1 MHDITIEGTDQSYAC
16 SPDDTILRAG
26 LRAGVGF
33 PYECNVG
40 SCGTCRFQLLE
51 GEIEERWPE
60 APGLSARDRKKN
72 RYLACQTRPL
82 GACRIKVRPDPDL
95 APRHKPRKFEAR
107 LVGRRALTHDLEE
120 FQFEAADAAAFLPG
134 QYAVF
139 DFSGVVGDRAFS
151 MSNIANDQGAWQFQV
166 KRVPGG
172 AGTGFLFDELQVG
185 QSVTI
190 DGPYGMAYL
199 REDSPR
205 DIVCIAG
212 GAGIAPMISIAR
224 GASKDAGG
232 RPIHFFYGGREARDI
247 CGEDML
253 RALPGYGERI
263 RYVAAISDPGP
274 ADDWRGARG
283 FIHDVAREA
292 LVEDLTSYD
301 FYFAG
306 PPPMV
311 EATLEMLVMK
321 ARVPYEQVHF
331 DRFY

>member
-1 MHDITIEGTDQSYAC
+1 MFDITIDGADRRYAC
-16 SPDDTILRAG
+16 ASDDTILRAG
-26 LRAGVGF
+26 LRAGIGF

-60 APGLSARDRKKN
+60 APGLSERDRRKN
-72 RYLACQTRPL
+72 RYLACQCRPL
-82 GACRIKVRPDPDL
+82 GPCRVKVRPDPN
-95 APRHKPRKFEAR
+95 AEPRHKPRKFQAR
-107 LVGRRALTHDLEE
+107 LTGRRALTHDLEE
-120 FQFEAADAAAFLPG
+120 FQFMGGGAASFLSG

-139 DFSGVVGDRAFS
+139 DLPGVAGDRAFS
-151 MSNIANDQGAWQFQV
+151 MSNTANAEGEWQFQV

-172 AGTGFLFDELQVG
+172 AGTGYLFDTLREG
-185 QSVTI
+185 ESVSI
-190 DGPYGMAYL
+190 DGPFGMAYL

-224 GASKDAGG
+224 GAAS
-232 RPIHFFYGGREARDI
+232 RRIHFFYGGREPRDI

-253 RALPGYGERI
+253 RALPGFGGRI
-263 RYVAAISDPGP
+263 HYHAAVSEPDQAG
-274 ADDWRGARG
+274 AWQGARG
-283 FIHDVAREA
+283 FIHDAAREA
-292 LVEDLTSYD
+292 LDEDLTAYE

-311 EATLEMLVMK
+311 EATLEMLVMT